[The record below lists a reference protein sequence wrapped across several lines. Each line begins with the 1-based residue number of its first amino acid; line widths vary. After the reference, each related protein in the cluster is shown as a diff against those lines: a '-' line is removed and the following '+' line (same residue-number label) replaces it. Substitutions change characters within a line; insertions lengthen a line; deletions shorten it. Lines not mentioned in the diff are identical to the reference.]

1 MRVLINN
8 EVVDIEVNDQPLAP
22 QISYDELVEQL
33 IRERYTLGQEI
44 ARLRQKDTKPEEFA
58 EYDSYAEQC
67 KARAKQILGGV
78 ISE

>member
-1 MRVLINN
+1 MKVLVNN

-33 IRERYTLGQEI
+33 IRERYTLGQEL
-44 ARLRQKDTKPEEFA
+44 ATLRQRDAKPEEFA

-67 KARAKQILGGV
+67 KARAKKILGGV